1 MKLNSLKYT
10 GLVASFFL
18 LASCDRELDQFSTL
32 NEAENIAM
40 STPQALRMA
49 MDGAYDLMKGT
60 YYYSS
65 DTGSQIIMGDVP
77 SDNLILV
84 TAGRNSNRAASN
96 FEFTADNAQTT
107 GLYNAAYGVI
117 AQTNFVLK
125 YVNAGIVSGTE
136 KDNLE
141 AEARALRAL
150 AHFDLV
156 RAYAKIP
163 TQSAD
168 AKNSMG
174 LFYSESFDP
183 SGVKGASR
191 NLTVEQFYK
200 KIIADLEYAKDNIGT
215 SSNKNGLTK
224 PAILGLLSRVYL
236 YMGDYKKVIEYGDTE
251 FGLTTASVTSL
262 SNFNNIWKSTS
273 TDGILFQVANSEAER
288 VNVGVAYN
296 QSFPTGIKSEYVVD
310 YDLFQLY
317 SSDDVRKDTY
327 FTTSNYEG
335 KMYNHV
341 TKYMQIGTGQLGV
354 VPVNYLRSAEVLLN
368 VAEAYYREGN
378 EVRALEL
385 LNKLRTQ
392 RYSSYTAGN
401 ETGAALLDAIL
412 LQRRLELFGEN
423 DRWYTLK
430 RLGLG
435 VQRSG
440 KGDIADGSGTK
451 ALKQTLNSTDTKWQW
466 PIPNSAIRKNKA
478 IIQNPGY

>member
-1 MKLNSLKYT
+1 M
-10 GLVASFFL
+10 
-18 LASCDRELDQFSTL
+18 
-32 NEAENIAM
+32 
-40 STPQALRMA
+40 
-49 MDGAYDLMKGT
+49 
-60 YYYSS
+60 
-65 DTGSQIIMGDVP
+65 
-77 SDNLILV
+77 
-84 TAGRNSNRAASN
+84 
-96 FEFTADNAQTT
+96 
-107 GLYNAAYGVI
+107 
-117 AQTNFVLK
+117 
-125 YVNAGIVSGTE
+125 
-136 KDNLE
+136 
-141 AEARALRAL
+141 
-150 AHFDLV
+150 
-156 RAYAKIP
+156 
-163 TQSAD
+163 
-168 AKNSMG
+168 
-174 LFYSESFDP
+174 
-183 SGVKGASR
+183 
-191 NLTVEQFYK
+191 
-200 KIIADLEYAKDNIGT
+200 
-215 SSNKNGLTK
+215 
-224 PAILGLLSRVYL
+224 
-236 YMGDYKKVIEYGDTE
+236 
-251 FGLTTASVTSL
+251 
-262 SNFNNIWKSTS
+262 
-273 TDGILFQVANSEAER
+273 
-288 VNVGVAYN
+288 
-296 QSFPTGIKSEYVVD
+296 VD

-385 LNKLRTQ
+385 LNKLRAQ

-466 PIPNSAIRKNKA
+466 PIPNAAIRKNKA